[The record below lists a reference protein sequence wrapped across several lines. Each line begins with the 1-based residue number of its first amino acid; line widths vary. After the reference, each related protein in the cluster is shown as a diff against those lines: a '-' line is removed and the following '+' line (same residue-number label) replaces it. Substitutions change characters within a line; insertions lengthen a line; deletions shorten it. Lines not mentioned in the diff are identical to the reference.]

1 MSMLILAH
9 DYETTGVNAAA
20 CGVVQSAL
28 CFVNLEQDGTFEIV
42 ERDVQLLHPGEPI
55 PAGASGVHGIFDHH
69 VVDMPD
75 YRDYLS
81 EQFAVVGD
89 TDIEAVLGY
98 NNKGF
103 DDKIARRCGMGEY
116 PAIDLCVAA
125 KRFKTMGVMV
135 KANLGAAYLA
145 LTGRQ
150 PQNAHDAMADVQMTL
165 ELVQPSMVLAKCG
178 TVTEFMAWMDAPWA
192 SHQMLMPFGKHKG
205 EKLCNLKKDYVK
217 WALENLESL
226 DPDLKLG
233 LEMVQ

>member
-69 VVDMPD
+69 VALAPA
-75 YRDYLS
+75 YEIYLA

-89 TDIEAVLGY
+89 TDVEAVLGY